1 MQIFKVYTNLM
12 VISLYILEELGYVK
26 RYKGNLKQN
35 LIIYAL
41 QSILWGMGVEAYW
54 WQIRT
59 ATLSEQGRSWKE
71 N

>member
-54 WQIRT
+54 
-59 ATLSEQGRSWKE
+59 
-71 N
+71 